1 MERTNVPVVSWVLL
15 CCSWCP
21 PYGLSEHPEFQTG
34 VQICPWGLKS
44 EKKKWLRHCFITCY
58 QMIWYNFMCKWH
70 SCLFQIHTLQS
81 GIHAFHHSSHRF
93 CDLRDKTPWLIRKP
107 KWQETSC
114 NWFFFFFG
122 LLQHAVTQYSIYLV
136 HRNCSLDPCC
146 HGFYPG
152 AHPQVVHRLV
162 LLSDG
167 VLCMDPCHFH
177 VPLLDSLEAAQSGSV
192 KIFGGQH
199 QPVGFNHVLLSES
212 ATYFLD
218 FRLLYFF
225 FFITFLGISLEV
237 FGSKL

>member
-1 MERTNVPVVSWVLL
+1 MPFTTPAIDFVTWGIKQNDL
-15 CCSWCP
+15 
-21 PYGLSEHPEFQTG
+21 YGNQNDKKQALTDFFLS
-34 VQICPWGLKS
+34 
-44 EKKKWLRHCFITCY
+44 
-58 QMIWYNFMCKWH
+58 
-70 SCLFQIHTLQS
+70 
-81 GIHAFHHSSHRF
+81 
-93 CDLRDKTPWLIRKP
+93 
-107 KWQETSC
+107 
-114 NWFFFFFG
+114 FG

-177 VPLLDSLEAAQSGSV
+177 VPLLDSLEVAQSGSV

-218 FRLLYFF
+218 FKLLCFF